1 MTAMTR
7 REFVRIAGTEA
18 IVAGMLAGMGTTLG
32 AKPLGLPIG
41 SQTWPHRAMIKD
53 GNFAGMLA
61 ALKAIGVEA
70 IELCSPLD
78 YDDFKSLSD
87 GKQVR
92 KLIADHGMTCESAHF
107 GMDELRTRQ
116 SQAIAWAHD
125 AGITQMV
132 TATLGAGDKPTLED
146 VKRAA
151 DEYNKIAAA
160 ASREGIQQGLHNE
173 GFEVSQ
179 VDGKRTYDL
188 LFALLDPKLVKF
200 QFQMSTIGWGFV
212 AADYFK
218 KYPGRFNSMHVQ
230 DVDLKGRRSNEDS
243 EEGTGFHGAQVPV
256 GKGSIDWVKTFEAAK
271 VGGVK
276 SYYVEQNMDFTKESV
291 AFLKNLRV

>member
-7 REFVRIAGTEA
+7 REFVKIAGTEA
-18 IVAGMLAGMGTTLG
+18 IVAGMLAGTGTTLG

-61 ALKAIGVEA
+61 ALKAIGVES

-92 KLIADHGMTCESAHF
+92 KVIADHGMACESAHF

-125 AGITQMV
+125 VGITQMV
-132 TATLGAGDKPTLED
+132 TATLGAGDKPTLDD

-160 ASREGIQQGLHNE
+160 AAREGIQQGLHNE

-188 LFALLDPKLVKF
+188 LFELLDPKLVKF

-230 DVDLKGRRSNEDS
+230 DVDLKGRPSSEDS
-243 EEGTGFHGAQVPV
+243 EEGTGHGAQVPV

-276 SYYVEQNMDFTKESV
+276 SYYVEQNMAFTKESV

>member
-7 REFVRIAGTEA
+7 REFVKIAGTEA

-61 ALKAIGVEA
+61 ALKAIGVES

-92 KLIADHGMTCESAHF
+92 KVIADHGMACESAHF

-125 AGITQMV
+125 VGITQMV
-132 TATLGAGDKPTLED
+132 TATLGAGDKPTLDD

-160 ASREGIQQGLHNE
+160 AAREGIQQGLHNE

-188 LFALLDPKLVKF
+188 LFELLDPKLVKF

-230 DVDLKGRRSNEDS
+230 DVDLKGKPSSEDS
-243 EEGTGFHGAQVPV
+243 EEGTGHGAQVPV

-276 SYYVEQNMDFTKESV
+276 SYYVEQNMAFTKESV

>member
-53 GNFAGMLA
+53 GNFPGMLA

-78 YDDFKSLSD
+78 YDDFKRLSD

-116 SQAIAWAHD
+116 SQAIAWAQD
-125 AGITQMV
+125 VGITQMV

-160 ASREGIQQGLHNE
+160 AAREGIQQGLHNE

-256 GKGSIDWVKTFEAAK
+256 GKGSIDWVKTFEAAR

>member
-7 REFVRIAGTEA
+7 REFVKIAGTEA
-18 IVAGMLAGMGTTLG
+18 IVAGMLAGSGTTLG

-61 ALKAIGVEA
+61 ALKAIGVES

-92 KLIADHGMTCESAHF
+92 KVIADHGMACESAHF

-125 AGITQMV
+125 VGITQMV
-132 TATLGAGDKPTLED
+132 TATLGAGDKPTLDD

-151 DEYNKIAAA
+151 EEYNKIAAA
-160 ASREGIQQGLHNE
+160 AAREGIQQGLHNE

-179 VDGKRTYDL
+179 VNGKRTYDL
-188 LFALLDPKLVKF
+188 LFELLDPKLVKF

-230 DVDLKGRRSNEDS
+230 DVDLKGKPSSEDS
-243 EEGTGFHGAQVPV
+243 EEGTGHGAQVPV

-276 SYYVEQNMDFTKESV
+276 SYYVEQNMAFTKESV

>member
-7 REFVRIAGTEA
+7 REFVKIAGTEA
-18 IVAGMLAGMGTTLG
+18 IVAGMLAGSGTTLG

-61 ALKAIGVEA
+61 ALKAIGVES

-92 KLIADHGMTCESAHF
+92 KVIADHGMACESAHF

-125 AGITQMV
+125 VGITQMV
-132 TATLGAGDKPTLED
+132 TATLGAGDKPTLDD

-160 ASREGIQQGLHNE
+160 AAREGIQQGLHNE

-179 VDGKRTYDL
+179 VNGKRTYDL
-188 LFALLDPKLVKF
+188 LFELLDPKLVKF

-230 DVDLKGRRSNEDS
+230 DVDLKGRPSSEDS
-243 EEGTGFHGAQVPV
+243 EEGTGHGAQVPV

-276 SYYVEQNMDFTKESV
+276 SYYVEQNMAFTKESV

>member
-7 REFVRIAGTEA
+7 REFVKIAGTEA
-18 IVAGMLAGMGTTLG
+18 IVAGMLAGSGTTLG

-61 ALKAIGVEA
+61 ALKAIGVES

-92 KLIADHGMTCESAHF
+92 KLIADHGMACESAHF

-125 AGITQMV
+125 VGITQMV
-132 TATLGAGDKPTLED
+132 TATLGAGDKPTLDD

-151 DEYNKIAAA
+151 EEYNKIAAA
-160 ASREGIQQGLHNE
+160 AAREGIQQGLHNE

-188 LFALLDPKLVKF
+188 LFELLDPKLVKF

-230 DVDLKGRRSNEDS
+230 DVDLKGRPSSEDS
-243 EEGTGFHGAQVPV
+243 EEGTGHGAQVPV

-276 SYYVEQNMDFTKESV
+276 SYYVEQNMAFTKESV

>member
-7 REFVRIAGTEA
+7 REFVKIAGTEA
-18 IVAGMLAGMGTTLG
+18 IVAGMLAGTGTTLG

-61 ALKAIGVEA
+61 ALKAIGVES

-92 KLIADHGMTCESAHF
+92 KVIADHGMACESAHF

-125 AGITQMV
+125 VGITQMV
-132 TATLGAGDKPTLED
+132 TATLGAGDKPTLDD

-160 ASREGIQQGLHNE
+160 AAREGIQQGLHNE

-179 VDGKRTYDL
+179 VNGKRTYDL
-188 LFALLDPKLVKF
+188 LFELLDPKLVKF

-230 DVDLKGRRSNEDS
+230 DVDLKGRPSSEDS
-243 EEGTGFHGAQVPV
+243 EEGTGHGAQVPV

-276 SYYVEQNMDFTKESV
+276 SYYVEQNMAFTKESV

>member
-7 REFVRIAGTEA
+7 REFVKIAGTEA
-18 IVAGMLAGMGTTLG
+18 IVAGMLAGTGTTLG

-61 ALKAIGVEA
+61 ALKAIGVES

-92 KLIADHGMTCESAHF
+92 KLIADHGMACESAHF

-125 AGITQMV
+125 VGITQMV
-132 TATLGAGDKPTLED
+132 TATLDAGDKPTLDD

-160 ASREGIQQGLHNE
+160 AAREGIQQGLHNE

-179 VDGKRTYDL
+179 VNGKRTYDL
-188 LFALLDPKLVKF
+188 LFELLDPKLVKF

-230 DVDLKGRRSNEDS
+230 DVDLKGKPSSEDS
-243 EEGTGFHGAQVPV
+243 EEGTGHGAQVPV

-276 SYYVEQNMDFTKESV
+276 SYYVEQNMAFTKESV

>member
-7 REFVRIAGTEA
+7 REFVKIAGTEA
-18 IVAGMLAGMGTTLG
+18 IVAGMLAGTGTTLG

-53 GNFAGMLA
+53 GNFTGMLA
-61 ALKAIGVEA
+61 ALKILGVES

-92 KLIADHGMTCESAHF
+92 KVIADHGMACESAHF

-125 AGITQMV
+125 VGITQMV
-132 TATLGAGDKPTLED
+132 TATLGAGDKPTLDD

-188 LFALLDPKLVKF
+188 LFELLDPKLVKF

-230 DVDLKGRRSNEDS
+230 DVDLKGKPSSEDS
-243 EEGTGFHGAQVPV
+243 EEGTGHGAQVPV

-276 SYYVEQNMDFTKESV
+276 SYYVEQNMAFTKESV

>member
-7 REFVRIAGTEA
+7 REFVKIAGTEA
-18 IVAGMLAGMGTTLG
+18 IVAGMLAGTGTTLG

-61 ALKAIGVEA
+61 ALKAIGVES

-92 KLIADHGMTCESAHF
+92 KVIADHGMACESAHF

-125 AGITQMV
+125 VGITQMV
-132 TATLGAGDKPTLED
+132 TATLGAGDKPTLDD

-151 DEYNKIAAA
+151 EEYNKIAAA
-160 ASREGIQQGLHNE
+160 AAREGIQQGLHNE

-188 LFALLDPKLVKF
+188 LFELLDPKLVKF

-230 DVDLKGRRSNEDS
+230 DVDLKGKPSSEDS
-243 EEGTGFHGAQVPV
+243 EEGTGHGAQVPV

-276 SYYVEQNMDFTKESV
+276 SYYVEQNMAFTKESV

>member
-7 REFVRIAGTEA
+7 REFVKIAGTEA
-18 IVAGMLAGMGTTLG
+18 IVAGMLAGTGTTLG

-61 ALKAIGVEA
+61 ALKAIGVES

-92 KLIADHGMTCESAHF
+92 KLIADHGMACESAHF

-125 AGITQMV
+125 VGITQMV
-132 TATLGAGDKPTLED
+132 TATLGAGDKPTLDD

-151 DEYNKIAAA
+151 EEYNKIAAA
-160 ASREGIQQGLHNE
+160 AAREGIQQGLHNE

-179 VDGKRTYDL
+179 VNGKRTYDL
-188 LFALLDPKLVKF
+188 LFELLDPKLVKF

-230 DVDLKGRRSNEDS
+230 DVDLKGRPSSEDS
-243 EEGTGFHGAQVPV
+243 EEGTGHGAQVPV

-276 SYYVEQNMDFTKESV
+276 SYYVEQNMAFTKESV